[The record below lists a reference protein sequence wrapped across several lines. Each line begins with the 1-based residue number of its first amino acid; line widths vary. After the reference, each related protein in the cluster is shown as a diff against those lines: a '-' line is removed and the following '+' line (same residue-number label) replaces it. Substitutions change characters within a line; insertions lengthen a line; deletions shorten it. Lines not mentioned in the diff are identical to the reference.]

1 MFRLVAA
8 SEAVREAV
16 PAEALPLVWLVTLV
30 GGSKFLMVGLSVTY
44 WNAEDH
50 RREVLTVVATAFVAL
65 AVTLSLK
72 WGIGLPRPPESA
84 QRYVLADSPVGFP
97 SGHTIAATVV
107 YGGGLV
113 AFDRYRDARYAVPVA
128 GLVVA
133 VGLSRVVLGVHYLG
147 DVVAGAAVGL
157 ALLGV
162 LVVALRRGPTV
173 VFALAA
179 CCAIPALFVAGDTGD
194 AALAAGGSLGGV
206 LGTAWSPSFDPFRSV
221 AEQAAVTVAGLVFLG
236 GLLGTVETVEPGLVV
251 AGIANLA
258 LAFGIVS
265 VPVLVGQIPVL
276 SGEASATDRAEGTSD
291 R

>member
-1 MFRLVAA
+1 VFRLAAA
-8 SEAVREAV
+8 SETVREAV
-16 PAEALPLVWLVTLV
+16 PVEFLPVVWVVTLL

-50 RREVLTVVATAFVAL
+50 RREVLAVVATAFVAL

-84 QRYVLADSPVGFP
+84 QRYVAADSPVGFP

-113 AFDRYRDARYAVPVA
+113 AFDRHRDARYALPVV

-133 VGLSRVVLGVHYLG
+133 VALSRVVLGVHYLG
-147 DVVAGAAVGL
+147 DVIVGAAVGL
-157 ALLGV
+157 AILGV
-162 LVVALRRGPTV
+162 LVLAVRRGPTV

-179 CCAIPALFVAGDTGD
+179 VSAVPALFVAGDTGD
-194 AALAAGGSLGGV
+194 AALAVGGSLGGA
-206 LGTAWSPSFDPFRSV
+206 LGTAWDPPFDGFASV
-221 AEQAAVTVAGLVFLG
+221 AERVVVTVGGVLFLG
-236 GLLGTVETVEPGLVV
+236 GLLGTAETVEPGLVV
-251 AGIANLA
+251 AAVANLL

-265 VPVLVGQIPVL
+265 LPALVGLVPVV
-276 SGEASATDRAEGTSD
+276 SGESSSAG
-291 R
+291 